1 MKQLNQEQID
11 QLHSIGSFLY
21 QRRLDLG
28 VSLEDITARTRI
40 RSVILRAIED
50 GRINDLPEPIYVRGL
65 IRRYGDILQVDGATL
80 ADTFP
85 IESAPLVSEVI
96 SLAGEPPLRP
106 SRSNR
111 WQELT
116 TTLIAKARPHLGKI
130 ALGGG
135 AIAAV
140 ALLLTLR
147 QPILQALN
155 RITPPPSNTPKLATQ
170 PSPPAENIQPSP
182 SPVKLTPVT
191 SGVEATIKLSADSW
205 LQVSIDNKV
214 EYEGILG
221 AGTEKTFTGKERISI
236 SAGNAGAVSI
246 AVNQAPPKPLGN
258 PGEVKEAIFTASN

>member
-21 QRRLDLG
+21 QRRIDLG

-40 RSVILRAIED
+40 RSTILKAIED
-50 GRINDLPEPIYVRGL
+50 GRISDLPEPIYIRGL
-65 IRRYGDILQVDGATL
+65 IRHYGDILQVDGATL

-85 IESAPLVSEVI
+85 LESAPLVSEVI
-96 SLAGEPPLRP
+96 SLPNKQPLMD
-106 SRSNR
+106 R

-116 TTLIAKARPHLGKI
+116 AALVVKSQPHLGKFAI
-130 ALGGG
+130 AGG
-135 AIAAV
+135 AIAAI
-140 ALLLTLR
+140 ALVLTLR

-155 RITPPPSNTPKLATQ
+155 RIMPPTSSEPELATQ
-170 PSPPAENIQPSP
+170 PSPLVEAPQPSP
-182 SPVKLTPVT
+182 SPVNLTPVV

-205 LQVSIDNKV
+205 LQVSIDNNV

-246 AVNQAPPKPLGN
+246 AINKEPPKRLGD

>member
-40 RSVILRAIED
+40 RSTILKAIED
-50 GRINDLPEPIYVRGL
+50 GRINDLPEPIYIRGL

-85 IESAPLVSEVI
+85 LESAPLVSEVV
-96 SLAGEPPLRP
+96 SLPQEPPLID
-106 SRSNR
+106 R
-111 WQELT
+111 WQELASS
-116 TTLIAKARPHLGKI
+116 LIVKAQPHLGKI
-130 ALGGG
+130 ALAGG
-135 AIAAV
+135 AIAAI
-140 ALLLTLR
+140 ALVLTLR

-155 RITPPPSNTPKLATQ
+155 RITPPPSSEPELATQ
-170 PSPPAENIQPSP
+170 PSPPVEAPKPSP
-182 SPVKLTPVT
+182 SPVNLAPVV

-205 LQVSIDNKV
+205 LEVSIDNKV
-214 EYEGILG
+214 EYEGTLG

-246 AVNQAPPKPLGN
+246 AVNQSPPQPLGN